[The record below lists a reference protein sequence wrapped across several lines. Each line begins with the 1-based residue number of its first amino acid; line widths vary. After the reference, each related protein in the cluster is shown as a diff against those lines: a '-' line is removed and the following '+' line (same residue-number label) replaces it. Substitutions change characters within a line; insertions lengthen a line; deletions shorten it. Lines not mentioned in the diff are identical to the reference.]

1 MSGALSD
8 RRRRVADVLS
18 GRVPDRVPLFLKPN
32 YYAARHGGIS
42 YEDVYYDQPKWLDA
56 NRKTIEALQPDMFFL
71 TDNTVCTPGPVHD
84 LLGSVGI
91 QWPGHGVGSM
101 SGHQFIDAENLKR
114 KEYDA
119 FIEDPTDFLIRT
131 YLPRLFEHLAPFG
144 KLPSLRTVASGYYT
158 AGFMSSMFALP
169 DVAGA
174 LERIVEAGKIAG
186 AWENGFRAF
195 HAAMAEAGYEP
206 AFTSPPVVLPYD
218 AISGYFRGMKGAMM
232 DMFKCPDK
240 LLAAQAKLL
249 PNTIAAALRAGAAA
263 KDAGVE
269 RPRIYIPLHR
279 GADGFMSP
287 QQFETFYWPDL
298 KALLTALIEA
308 DIMPM
313 PFFEGS
319 YDSRLAYFSD
329 FPKHSMLG
337 VFDTT
342 DLVRAKA
349 LVGDVMC
356 IAGGM
361 PCSLLTAGTPE
372 RVQEKTRDLIETVGR
387 DGGFIMC
394 SNTVLDEANPQLL
407 QVWVEATRT
416 YGVYR

>member
-1 MSGALSD
+1 MSAPLSE
-8 RRRRVADVLS
+8 RRRRVADALS
-18 GRVPDRVPLFLKPN
+18 GRTPDRVPLFLKPN
-32 YYAARHGGIS
+32 YYAARYAGIT
-42 YEDVYYDQPKWLDA
+42 YEDVYYDQPKWLEA
-56 NRKTIEALQPDMFFL
+56 NRKIIRDLEPDMFFL

-91 QWPGHGVGSM
+91 QWPGHGVGTM

-114 KEYDA
+114 KEYDH
-119 FIEDPTDFLIRT
+119 FIEDPTDFLIRV

-144 KLPSLRTVASGYYT
+144 HLPSLRTISSGYYT
-158 AGFMSSMFALP
+158 AGFMASMFALP

-174 LERIVEAGKIAG
+174 LERIVSAGKIAG
-186 AWENGFRAF
+186 EWENGFRAF
-195 HAAMAEAGYEP
+195 HAAMAEEGFEP

-249 PNTIAAALRAGAAA
+249 PNTIAAALRAGNAA
-263 KDAGVE
+263 KAAGVE

-298 KALLTALIEA
+298 KKLLTALIEE

-313 PFFEGS
+313 PFFEGN
-319 YDSRLAYFSD
+319 YDTRLEYFTE
-329 FPKHSMLG
+329 FPKHSILG
-337 VFDTT
+337 VFDQT
-342 DLVRAKA
+342 DLPRAKGI
-349 LVGDVMC
+349 VGDIMC
-356 IAGGM
+356 ISGGM
-361 PCSLLTAGTPE
+361 PCSLLKAGTPE
-372 RVQEKTRDLIETVGR
+372 SVREKTRALIETAGR

-394 SNTVLDEANPQLL
+394 SNTVLDEAEPELL
-407 QVWVEATRT
+407 RVWVEATRE
-416 YGVYR
+416 YGAYL